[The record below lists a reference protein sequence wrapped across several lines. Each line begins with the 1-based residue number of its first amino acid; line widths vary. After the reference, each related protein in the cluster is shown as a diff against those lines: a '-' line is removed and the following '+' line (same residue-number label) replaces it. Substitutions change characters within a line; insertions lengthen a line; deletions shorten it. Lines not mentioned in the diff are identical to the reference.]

1 MHKTSVF
8 SIIQAAFVV
17 AICIIQADQI
27 RAQELEFDEVQV
39 IAPYEPSISDAFKL
53 NLNPEIRDT
62 MTVDIVFDYNISP
75 KQIPV
80 MFQVEPLNAARMKG
94 EPLAKLYKGH
104 VKAGLG
110 SNSTPYAEVF
120 YNTLRSKFHAYGAH
134 VKHLSSSG
142 GIDQYAH
149 SGFIDNKINLFGKRF
164 FRNHT
169 LRADMNYTSNRV
181 HYYGYKPSEFENDP
195 ILSDLVDSLTK
206 KDIRQTFQF
215 FSPTIGIKSNFLDE
229 EKLHH
234 DVELKY
240 YYLADS
246 YNSSEQRI
254 NLAGTMEKSL
264 GEDPMGFAETQKF
277 HLDLDLNYFY
287 NQHEADTAHTGLV
300 KIAPRLS
307 STYKDF
313 DFYVGIDAS
322 LQADT
327 ASYMRFY
334 PLAGAQVSLVENV
347 LYAYASLSGGLH
359 KHNLQQLRETNPFI
373 QTSLA
378 MPYMNVKSEIR
389 GGFKGA
395 ISSFAN
401 YNIGVSNKNISNY
414 PFFITD
420 FNEPLE
426 NKFAILYDDVR
437 VFNFR
442 AEVFSNVGERLKL
455 RFSADYFEY
464 TPETENWAWHEPTV
478 KLNLSAKYNIQDKI
492 ILTADAFARN
502 SAYARIE
509 NPDGT
514 IGREEIHGFHVDGNL
529 GIEYRYTK
537 ILSIF
542 LNLNNVQNQPLERW
556 YNYPSQR
563 FNVLGGVSY
572 SF

>member
-1 MHKTSVF
+1 
-8 SIIQAAFVV
+8 
-17 AICIIQADQI
+17 
-27 RAQELEFDEVQV
+27 
-39 IAPYEPSISDAFKL
+39 
-53 NLNPEIRDT
+53 
-62 MTVDIVFDYNISP
+62 
-75 KQIPV
+75 
-80 MFQVEPLNAARMKG
+80 
-94 EPLAKLYKGH
+94 
-104 VKAGLG
+104 
-110 SNSTPYAEVF
+110 
-120 YNTLRSKFHAYGAH
+120 
-134 VKHLSSSG
+134 SSAG

-149 SGFIDNKINLFGKRF
+149 SGFIDNEINLTGKRF

-169 LRADMNYTSNRV
+169 LQADMNYNSNRV
-181 HYYGYKPSEFENDP
+181 HYYGYKPDELENDP
-195 ILSDLVDSLTK
+195 VLSLMVDSLTK
-206 KDIRQTFQF
+206 QDIRQTFQF
-215 FSPTIGIKSNFLDE
+215 FSPAISLKSNFLDE

-234 DVELKY
+234 ELGLEY
-240 YYLADS
+240 YYLADR
-246 YNSSEQRI
+246 YNSAEQRLR
-254 NLAGTMEKSL
+254 LAGSMEKSL

-287 NQHEADTAHTGLV
+287 NQHELDTTNTGLV

-347 LYAYASLSGGLH
+347 LYAYASLSGGLD

-401 YNIGVSNKNISNY
+401 YNIGISNKDISNY
-414 PFFITD
+414 PFFVTD
-420 FNEPLE
+420 FTEPLN
-426 NKFAILYDDVR
+426 NKFTLLYDYVR

-442 AEVFSNVGERLKL
+442 AEIFSNVGEKLKL
-455 RFSADYFEY
+455 RFAADYFEY

-502 SAYARIE
+502 SVYARIQ
-509 NPDGT
+509 NADGT
-514 IGREEIHGFHVDGNL
+514 FGREEIPGFHVDGNL
-529 GIEYRYTK
+529 AIEYRYTK